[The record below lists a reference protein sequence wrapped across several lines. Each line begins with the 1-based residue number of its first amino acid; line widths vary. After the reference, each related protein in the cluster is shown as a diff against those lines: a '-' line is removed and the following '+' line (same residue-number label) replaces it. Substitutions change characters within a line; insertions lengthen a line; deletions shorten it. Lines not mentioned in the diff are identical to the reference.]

1 MKKIMITLFLL
12 LAAVLVAPTTTAL
25 ADSSAGLPK
34 TKNGVA
40 CTYTAPTL
48 HGGQTYTVWS
58 GSQGELVKVTNYI
71 QRITS
76 LDCGGSSYRT
86 ASNWKATK
94 NGAPA
99 NMGAELGHYVQDDS
113 GNNYNPMAYSC
124 YDAPAA
130 NTACFSSSGADGEFS
145 TYGKWF
151 NPWYSANFRGRLS
164 VSQVSVAGRSSTA
177 NHVSQSGWLWH
188 EGP

>member
-76 LDCGGSSYRT
+76 LDCGGSSYRA

-99 NMGAELGHYVQDDS
+99 NMGAELGHYVQDDAS
-113 GNNYNPMAYSC
+113 NSYAITAYTC
-124 YDAPAA
+124 YTPGYP
-130 NTACFSSSGADGEFS
+130 CFSSSGADGIFT
-145 TYGKWF
+145 TYSAWF